1 LRDPQAERD
10 RALTRRQ
17 RLPTRETLHAWDDEL
32 FRALDG
38 AADEKTSS
46 LLLATMLDGFPR
58 GMVPNVQTYVEA
70 ALLVIG
76 DQALSPDIFAAAIIR
91 IWRKDRFPPTLAELL
106 DECDRAR
113 QSAANARRVVA
124 KMIALLDNAEEVLDA
139 TGDPGEHR
147 KRDGSWGVRKAR
159 WASAADMKRL
169 YRTASII
176 TAERAVFNIKDNDY
190 RLVAAIDYEKNIVW
204 IKWMGAHA
212 EYDRID
218 AKEVHHDGRG

>member
-1 LRDPQAERD
+1 VQESTFLASNEPSSPIYADKRGTHRTRALFEPLLVHQRILRQIVDSGLGEWIGIKLLDLRDPQAERD

-124 KMIALLDNAEEVLDA
+124 KMIALLDNAEVVLDA

-147 KRDGSWGVRKAR
+147 KRDGS
-159 WASAADMKRL
+159 
-169 YRTASII
+169 
-176 TAERAVFNIKDNDY
+176 
-190 RLVAAIDYEKNIVW
+190 
-204 IKWMGAHA
+204 
-212 EYDRID
+212 
-218 AKEVHHDGRG
+218 